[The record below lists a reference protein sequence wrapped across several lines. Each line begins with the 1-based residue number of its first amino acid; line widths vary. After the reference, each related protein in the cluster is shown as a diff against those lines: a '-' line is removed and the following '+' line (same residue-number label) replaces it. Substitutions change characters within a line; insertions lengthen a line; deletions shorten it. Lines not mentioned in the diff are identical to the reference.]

1 MDLNNNFIATLGK
14 ALIPENSR
22 AELRV
27 YMRKSGFQKV
37 PYLMIGLGFIFSL
50 LITLYLMYYFNAYTL
65 VSGLNPIFIGLLLAV
80 IWIIGSV
87 TIVSIVAGGFYFYLN
102 MRIYNRQK
110 VLEENLPEFLILV
123 STNLKGGLSFEKS
136 LWGSIKPEFGLL
148 SQEMSVVSKKVMTGT
163 ELTEA
168 LNEFTDKY
176 DSPTLTRTINIIV
189 GQIESG
195 GEVAEVLDH
204 QIDNLRKT
212 KVIKE
217 EMSAN
222 TLSFTI
228 FIGAIVIVISP
239 LLFALAFTLL
249 EILIDVSGQIGGAS
263 GGGGAGVLGGDD
275 ISFDDISVDEGQ
287 FRTFSIAAL
296 VVISFFSS
304 LILSIIQKGDIRGG
318 LKYMPFFIAS
328 AIIMYLILLSVF
340 GGFFGGIF

>member
-1 MDLNNNFIATLGK
+1 MGTDNIISTIGK
-14 ALIPENSR
+14 AAIPENSR
-22 AELRV
+22 IGLRAYV
-27 YMRKSGFQKV
+27 RKCGYQNV
-37 PYLMIGLGFIFSL
+37 PYFLLGLGFITSL
-50 LITLYLMYYFNAYTL
+50 VLTLYLMYFFNIFGVL
-65 VSGLNPIFIGLLLAV
+65 SGMNPILYGLSLAG
-80 IWIIGSV
+80 IWIIGSITV
-87 TIVSIVAGGFYFYLN
+87 VSIAAGGFYFYLN
-102 MRIYNRQK
+102 MKIYNRQK
-110 VLEENLPEFLILV
+110 EMEEKLPEFLILV

-136 LWGSIKPEFGLL
+136 LWSSIKPEFGLL
-148 SQEMSVVSKKVMTGT
+148 SQEMSVVSKKVMTGS

-168 LNEFTDKY
+168 LQEFTDKY

-249 EILIDVSGQIGGAS
+249 EILIDVSSQIGGAS
-263 GGGGAGVLGGDD
+263 GAGGEGVLGGDD
-275 ISFDDISVDEGQ
+275 ISFDDITVDEDM
-287 FRTFSIAAL
+287 FRNFSIAAL
-296 VVISFFSS
+296 TVISFFSS
-304 LILSIIQKGDIRGG
+304 MILSIIQKGDIRGG
-318 LKYMPFFIAS
+318 ITYMPFFIAS
-328 AIIMYLILLSVF
+328 AIIVYYILLSTF